1 MKLRLPDD
9 AARPVVLA
17 LVWTWVGVSVGRS
30 AWWWL
35 APTAATLLLFVSRE
49 RWAILAIAAIV
60 AGTLAGLLS
69 ISRERAVLEAV
80 VPAGRV
86 TLIVTA
92 TMDPAPG
99 EYGEA
104 WLLARPAA
112 VVSGDQV
119 VAWQGP
125 PILVSGQVPG
135 GLAAGEQAQ
144 VVGRINQRPGWAR
157 GTPYAA
163 RVSASSIA
171 EVGAASLIV
180 GAGNTVRN
188 RVVDQLGGDR
198 PAAALLA
205 GFLVGAT
212 NDLPEVDY
220 EALRRSGL
228 AHFVAVSGSNVAGFL
243 LLWWLAL
250 GPIGLGRR
258 RGILGLAGLVLFV
271 VATRWEPSVVRASL
285 MAGTVLAGRV
295 VGWPIDS
302 WTALGA
308 SGTLALLVSPEL
320 SGDLGFQLSVLA
332 TAGILAGHGMLPET
346 WPAWL
351 RTPLGAT
358 LSAQVAVLPLLLAVF
373 GSVPLLSPVTN
384 LMAAPMVAFATMT
397 GGIGTILGLAPV
409 TEAGVVAAGAVLVV
423 ARAASSW
430 PQVGPLVAAA
440 VVGIVWMA
448 RSTRW
453 RPLAALAAA
462 LAISGPLVLIS
473 PPPRLAAVFLDVG
486 QGDSTLLLG
495 ASGQAVLVDG
505 GPNPVGLMAALERYR
520 VEDLALVVVTH
531 AHEDHA
537 GGIAALPG
545 RRTIGQ
551 IWYPGGLHSGES
563 WEQILIGAVAF
574 GIPVEVAVPGMVEVI
589 DGMRLEVLGPLRRY
603 EGINDQ
609 SVVLWVE
616 AGGASLFLTGD
627 IEVAAQRDL
636 GPQRADVLKVPHHG
650 GSTSDLDWLAAS
662 MPRLSIV
669 SVGENDYGH
678 PSPEVLEVLSARS
691 VVVRTD
697 LAGDI
702 VVPLTGDPLR
712 MIPVSSSG
720 RAP

>member
-1 MKLRLPDD
+1 LKLRLPDD

-35 APTAATLLLFVSRE
+35 APTAAALLLFASRK
-49 RWAILAIAAIV
+49 RWAALAMAAIV

-69 ISRERAVLEAV
+69 IARERAVLEAV
-80 VPAGRV
+80 VPEGWV

-92 TMDPAPG
+92 TMDPAPSD
-99 EYGEA
+99 YGEA
-104 WLLARPAA
+104 WFLSRPAA
-112 VVSGDQV
+112 VVRSNQI

-125 PILVSGQVPG
+125 PILVGGEVPG
-135 GLAAGEQAQ
+135 GLAAGEQAE
-144 VVGRINQRPGWAR
+144 VVGRISQRPGWAR

-163 RVSASSIA
+163 RMSASSVS
-171 EVGAASLIV
+171 ELGGANPVV
-180 GAGNTVRN
+180 GAGNAVRD
-188 RVVDQLGGDR
+188 RIVDQLGGGR

-212 NDLPEVDY
+212 DDLPEVDY

-258 RGILGLAGLVLFV
+258 RGILGLAGLILFV

-295 VGWPIDS
+295 IGWPIDS

-308 SGTLALLVSPEL
+308 SGTLAMLVSPEL

-332 TAGILAGHGMLPET
+332 TAGILAGHGVLPGA

-358 LSAQVAVLPLLLAVF
+358 LSAQMAVLPLLLLVF

-384 LMAAPMVAFATMT
+384 LVAAPMVAFATMT

-409 TEAGVVAAGAVLVV
+409 TEAGVVAAGAVLMV
-423 ARAASSW
+423 ARVASSW
-430 PQVGPLVAAA
+430 PQVGPLVAAG
-440 VVGIVWMA
+440 VVGIGWMA
-448 RSTRW
+448 RSPRR

-462 LAISGPLVLIS
+462 LAIAGPLLLAS

-505 GPNPVGLMAALERYR
+505 GPDPVALLAALDTYR
-520 VEDLALVVVTH
+520 VEGLDLVVVTH

-545 RRTIGQ
+545 RRAIGR
-551 IWYPGGLHSGES
+551 IWYPGGPHTGES
-563 WEQILIGAVAF
+563 WEQVLTGAAAF

-616 AGGASLFLTGD
+616 AGGASLLLTGD
-627 IEVAAQRDL
+627 IEVAAQSDL
-636 GPQRADVLKVPHHG
+636 GPLRADVLKVPHHG
-650 GSTSDLDWLAAS
+650 GRTSDLGWLDAS

-678 PSPEVLEVLSARS
+678 PSPEVLEVLSGGS

-697 LAGDI
+697 VAGDI
-702 VVPLTGDPLR
+702 VVPLSGDPFR

-720 RAP
+720 QVP

>member
-1 MKLRLPDD
+1 M
-9 AARPVVLA
+9 AM
-17 LVWTWVGVSVGRS
+17 
-30 AWWWL
+30 
-35 APTAATLLLFVSRE
+35 
-49 RWAILAIAAIV
+49 AAIV
-60 AGTLAGLLS
+60 AGTLAGLFS
-69 ISRERAVLEAV
+69 IARERAVLEAV
-80 VPAGRV
+80 VPEGWV
-86 TLIVTA
+86 TLVVTA
-92 TMDPAPG
+92 TMDPATG
-99 EYGEA
+99 DYGER
-104 WLLARPAA
+104 WFLSRPSA
-112 VVSGDQV
+112 VIHGDQV

-125 PILVSGQVPG
+125 PILVSGPVPA
-135 GLAAGEQAQ
+135 GLAAGERAE
-144 VVGRINQRPGWAR
+144 VVGRLSQRPGWAR

-163 RVSASSIA
+163 RLAASSAS
-171 EVGAASLIV
+171 EVEGALPIV
-180 GAGNTVRN
+180 RAGNAARDRIIN
-188 RVVDQLGGDR
+188 QLAGDR

-212 NDLPEVDY
+212 DELPEVDY

-258 RGILGLAGLVLFV
+258 RGILGLAGLILFV

-285 MAGTVLAGRV
+285 MAGTILTGRV
-295 VGWPIDS
+295 VGWPLDS
-302 WTALGA
+302 WMALGA

-332 TAGILAGHGMLPET
+332 TAGILAGHGVLPES
-346 WPAWL
+346 WPGWL

-358 LSAQVAVLPLLLAVF
+358 LSAQLAVLPVLLFAF
-373 GSVPLLSPVTN
+373 GAVPLLSPVTN
-384 LMAAPMVAFATMT
+384 LLAAPMVAFATMT
-397 GGIGTILGLAPV
+397 GGIGTLLGLSPV
-409 TEAGVVAAGAVLVV
+409 TESGVMAAGAVLVV

-430 PQVGPLVAAA
+430 PQVGPLVAG
-440 VVGIVWMA
+440 VVVAIVLIA
-448 RSTRW
+448 RFPRF

-462 LAISGPLVLIS
+462 LAIAGPLLLVT

-495 ASGQAVLVDG
+495 ASGAAVLVDG
-505 GPNPVGLMAALERYR
+505 GPDPVVLITALERYR
-520 VEDLALVVVTH
+520 VEDLALVIVTH

-545 RRTIGQ
+545 RRPIGR
-551 IWYPGGLHSGES
+551 IWYPGGPHTGES
-563 WEQILIGAVAF
+563 WERVLTGAVAY
-574 GIPVEVAVPGMVEVI
+574 GIPVEVAVPGMTVVI

-609 SVVLWVE
+609 SIVLWVE
-616 AGGASLFLTGD
+616 AGGASLLLTGD

-650 GSTSDLDWLAAS
+650 AGTSDLDWLAAS

-678 PSPEVLEVLSARS
+678 PSPEVLEVISAGS
-691 VVVRTD
+691 SVVRTD
-697 LAGDI
+697 LVGDI
-702 VVPLTGDPLR
+702 VVSLIGDPFR
-712 MIPVSSSG
+712 MVPVSSSG
-720 RAP
+720 RVP